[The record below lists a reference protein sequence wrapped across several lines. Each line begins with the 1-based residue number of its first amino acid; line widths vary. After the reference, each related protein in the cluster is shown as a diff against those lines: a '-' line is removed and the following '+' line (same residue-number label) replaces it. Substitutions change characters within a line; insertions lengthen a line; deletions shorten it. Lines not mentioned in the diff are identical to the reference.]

1 MKLDNLFEQFCLR
14 LFKSIKFQRQV
25 NIINK
30 GYDYN
35 GYDKI

>member
-14 LFKSIKFQRQV
+14 LFKSIQRQG